1 MCTWDFFS
9 RTVERGFVRGAAY
22 ICPRAIIDLKAIPR
36 LLRPPFVSPRPVAP
50 LAASPALSTYSLG
63 AAIYS
68 YRRHIRSIISKGVS
82 TRLGE
87 PEEQEVAEERMKVG
101 GEGCFAGGKIFLTA
115 FASPPTSDFSH
126 SSLRSLP
133 PFRGTFSTDA
143 CAFPDFISLGKIIV
157 ALARIPSGNPMC
169 VRIYARLHGCVCISR
184 LGMRLCVN
192 DARTMVLNWRLTG
205 EQ

>member
-1 MCTWDFFS
+1 M
-9 RTVERGFVRGAAY
+9 
-22 ICPRAIIDLKAIPR
+22 
-36 LLRPPFVSPRPVAP
+36 
-50 LAASPALSTYSLG
+50 
-63 AAIYS
+63 
-68 YRRHIRSIISKGVS
+68 
-82 TRLGE
+82 
-87 PEEQEVAEERMKVG
+87 EEENEDG

-157 ALARIPSGNPMC
+157 ALARVLSRSAICMRVRGFIRVCHAYVC
-169 VRIYARLHGCVCISR
+169 VRKCV
-184 LGMRLCVN
+184 CVN
-192 DARTMVLNWRLTG
+192 DARTMALNWRLTG